1 MDGKRRATES
11 RERRQTGGWCVPETV
26 RGESLEM
33 GRRDGKQGRTLAG
46 APEDLNESGRKC
58 TQSWEGHMKIRA

>member
-11 RERRQTGGWCVPETV
+11 KERRQTGAWCVPETV

-33 GRRDGKQGRTLAG
+33 GRREGKQGRKLAG
-46 APEDLNESGRKC
+46 APEEVHAKLGGSHEDQCLDSC
-58 TQSWEGHMKIRA
+58 

>member
-11 RERRQTGGWCVPETV
+11 KERRQTGAWCVPETV

-33 GRRDGKQGRTLAG
+33 GRREEKQGT
-46 APEDLNESGRKC
+46 PEEVHTKLGGSHEDQGLDSC
-58 TQSWEGHMKIRA
+58 